1 MITTEGEIFT
11 KTVGVGRRG
20 LSERVWKAVIGMC
33 IGVRITACGM
43 KAISVAVMG
52 KVRWLDSNLAVKGFL
67 RVQAPVRNG

>member
-1 MITTEGEIFT
+1 
-11 KTVGVGRRG
+11 
-20 LSERVWKAVIGMC
+20 MC